1 MLLKK
6 MLSSAYRQILSWEN
20 LYLLSNPT
28 TEIQLGLGS
37 LKQTPMKSAFCSQF
51 LTSCFS
57 LCIGFIFLFELIDI
71 FYHLGN
77 ALPAGAPKL
86 ASSPGERQTQ
96 PSGIRISNLSTWPL
110 IDLVLFGCPG
120 RGLAT
125 WRKTGPHS
133 NHSAVQACRASWQQ
147 WRQPVPWTLTA
158 SRQPS
163 TRPLVISSLH
173 THPLDPTLRLSVSS
187 FKNDYIILI

>member
-1 MLLKK
+1 MRGSVSSKQPNNGNTAGPRELKADTNEISVLFTVSDLL
-6 MLSSAYRQILSWEN
+6 
-20 LYLLSNPT
+20 LL
-28 TEIQLGLGS
+28 
-37 LKQTPMKSAFCSQF
+37 
-51 LTSCFS
+51 

-147 WRQPVPWTLTA
+147 WRQPVPCTLTA